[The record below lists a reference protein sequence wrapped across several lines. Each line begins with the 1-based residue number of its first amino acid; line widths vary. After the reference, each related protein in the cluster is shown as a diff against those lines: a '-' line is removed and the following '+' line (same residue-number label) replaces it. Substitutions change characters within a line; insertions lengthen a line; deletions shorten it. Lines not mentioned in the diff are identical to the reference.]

1 MPGICFL
8 PGGACPL
15 PEAGSSMRPMGKA
28 DASFAIKRI
37 YEEPADDDGCRVLV
51 DRLWPRGVSK
61 ERAKLELWLKEV
73 APSPP
78 LRQEFAHMQ
87 ERFEDFRAQ
96 YEDELAGNPGG
107 GSAPGTGGEARKVT
121 LLYAAR
127 DPEVNH
133 ARVLLEFLA
142 ARGSRES
149 NIPGWL
155 HRCGLALGWCHD

>member
-1 MPGICFL
+1 MT
-8 PGGACPL
+8 
-15 PEAGSSMRPMGKA
+15 KA

-37 YEEPADDDGCRVLV
+37 YEEPADDDGFRVLV

-61 ERAKLELWLKEV
+61 ERAQLELWLKEV

-87 ERFEDFRAQ
+87 ERFEDFRVR
-96 YEDELAGNPGG
+96 YEDELAGNP
-107 GSAPGTGGEARKVT
+107 AVDQLLELAAKHRKVT

-142 ARGSRES
+142 ARGQ
-149 NIPGWL
+149 
-155 HRCGLALGWCHD
+155 AK

>member
-8 PGGACPL
+8 PGGACLL
-15 PEAGSSMRPMGKA
+15 PDAGSSMRPMGTA

-61 ERAKLELWLKEV
+61 ERAQLELWLKEI

-78 LRQEFAHMQ
+78 LRKEFAHMQ

-96 YEDELAGNPGG
+96 YEDELADNP
-107 GSAPGTGGEARKVT
+107 AVDQLLELAARHRKVT

-133 ARVLLEFLA
+133 AKVLLEFLA
-142 ARGSRES
+142 ARGSRE
-149 NIPGWL
+149 
-155 HRCGLALGWCHD
+155 

>member
-1 MPGICFL
+1 
-8 PGGACPL
+8 
-15 PEAGSSMRPMGKA
+15 MGKA
-28 DASFAIKRI
+28 GASFAIKRI

-61 ERAKLELWLKEV
+61 DRAKLELWLKEV

-87 ERFEDFRAQ
+87 ERFEDFRTQ
-96 YEDELAGNPGG
+96 YEDELADNP
-107 GSAPGTGGEARKVT
+107 AVDQLLELAARHRKVT

-133 ARVLLEFLA
+133 AKVLLEFLA
-142 ARGSRES
+142 ARGSRE
-149 NIPGWL
+149 
-155 HRCGLALGWCHD
+155 

>member
-1 MPGICFL
+1 MP
-8 PGGACPL
+8 
-15 PEAGSSMRPMGKA
+15 PMTKA

-61 ERAKLELWLKEV
+61 DRARLELWLKDI

-87 ERFEDFRAQ
+87 ERFEDFRSQ
-96 YEDELAGNPGG
+96 YEDELAGNPAVGQLLELAAKHG
-107 GSAPGTGGEARKVT
+107 KVT

-142 ARGSRES
+142 AR
-149 NIPGWL
+149 
-155 HRCGLALGWCHD
+155 

>member
-1 MPGICFL
+1 MP
-8 PGGACPL
+8 
-15 PEAGSSMRPMGKA
+15 PMTKA

-61 ERAKLELWLKEV
+61 DRAHLELWLKDI

-87 ERFEDFRAQ
+87 ERFEDFRAR
-96 YEDELAGNPGG
+96 YEDELAGNPAVGQLLEL
-107 GSAPGTGGEARKVT
+107 ALQHRKVT

-127 DPEVNH
+127 DPDVNH
-133 ARVLLEFLA
+133 ARVLLEFLTERS
-142 ARGSRES
+142 RGK
-149 NIPGWL
+149 
-155 HRCGLALGWCHD
+155 